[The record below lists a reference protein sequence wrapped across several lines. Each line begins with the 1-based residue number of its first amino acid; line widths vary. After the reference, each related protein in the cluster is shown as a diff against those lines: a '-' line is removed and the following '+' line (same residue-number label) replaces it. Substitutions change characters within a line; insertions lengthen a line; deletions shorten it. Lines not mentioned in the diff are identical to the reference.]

1 MVAAKCAASAGF
13 GGRVRMPG
21 MSWYGIIGLCPGGL
35 LTDIVDI
42 CGKTTRI
49 GNCCRKS
56 SGFRY

>member
-21 MSWYGIIGLCPGGL
+21 MSWYGIMGLYPGGL

-42 CGKTTRI
+42 GGRTTRM
-49 GNCCRKS
+49 GKCCRNS
-56 SGFRY
+56 SGFKC

>member
-1 MVAAKCAASAGF
+1 MVAAKCVASAGF

-21 MSWYGIIGLCPGGL
+21 MSWYGIMGLCPGGL

-49 GNCCRKS
+49 GNCC
-56 SGFRY
+56 